1 MIELL
6 NYVPPEGS
14 IGEALLGCIKG
25 LTVICCCWVV
35 SYGLVRLVHL
45 IARLA
50 EDRYD

>member
-6 NYVPPEGS
+6 NYVPLEGS
-14 IGEALLGCIKG
+14 VGEALLGCIKV

-35 SYGLVRLVHL
+35 SYAIVRTVQL

-50 EDRYD
+50 EERYD